1 MPVKGTKTGVCM
13 SISYRDTF
21 DKVIRLSTDSSY
33 IQWFRHTSPY
43 INAHRGKTFVIGFGG
58 EAMSHDN
65 FHDLIH
71 DIALLNSLG
80 VRLVLVH
87 GARRQINERLATKG
101 LETPFQNGLR
111 ITDTFAMECVSDAVG
126 VLRLKIESLLSM
138 GLPNSP
144 MHGARIR
151 VCSGNFVTAR
161 PMGVREGVDFQH
173 TGEVRRI
180 DRKMIKKLLDDGSI
194 VLLSCL
200 GCSPTGEIFNLT
212 MEDVATQAALSLEA
226 DKLVLMGEQSGWLD
240 ARKNLVREISPQQI
254 ADEQSQFQ
262 SEKAPNGDEAYRQLL
277 AASRVCEQGIQ
288 RSHLI
293 SHQED
298 GALIK
303 ELFTLDGSGTLVV
316 KGNYERLREAGIDD
330 VGGILELI
338 APLEDEGVLVRRSR
352 EHLETEISQFI
363 VLERDEMIIGC
374 AALYPFA
381 DGTGGEL
388 ACLATHP
395 DYRDAARG
403 DLLLKEIEA
412 QALLMGLTSLFVLT
426 TRTAHWFLEKGFV
439 VADLDTLPEGR
450 KTLYNY
456 QRKSKVFKKS
466 LAITI

>member
-1 MPVKGTKTGVCM
+1 M
-13 SISYRDTF
+13 STN
-21 DKVIRLSTDSSY
+21 TSY

-58 EAMSHDN
+58 EAVAHEN
-65 FHDLIH
+65 FHHLIH

-87 GARRQINERLATKG
+87 GARRQINERLAVKG
-101 LETPFQNGLR
+101 ISTPFHKDVR
-111 ITDTFAMECVSDAVG
+111 ITDTSAMECVSDAVG
-126 VLRLKIESLLSM
+126 ALRLRVESLLSM

-151 VCSGNFVTAR
+151 VCGGNFVTAR
-161 PMGVREGVDFQH
+161 PMGVCDGMDFQH

-180 DRKMIKKLLDDGSI
+180 DRKMIHKLLDDGAI

-200 GCSPTGEIFNLT
+200 GCSPTGETFNLT
-212 MEDVATQAALSLEA
+212 MEDVATQAALSLKA
-226 DKLVLMGEQSGWLD
+226 DKLVLMGEQNGWLD
-240 ARKNLVREISPQQI
+240 EQGGLLREISPQRI
-254 ADEQSQFQ
+254 ADEGALFQ
-262 SEKAPNGDEAYRQLL
+262 SEKSNNSDESHRQLL
-277 AASRVCEQGIQ
+277 AASRVCEQGVE

-303 ELFTLDGSGTLVV
+303 ELFTLDGSGTLVAQ
-316 KGNYERLREAGIDD
+316 GCYERLRQAQIDD

-352 EHLETEISQFI
+352 EHLETEISQFS
-363 VLERDEMIIGC
+363 VLERDGMIIGC

-381 DGTGGEL
+381 EGGGAEL

-395 DYRDAARG
+395 DYRDGARG
-403 DLLLKEIEA
+403 DLLLKEIER
-412 QALLMGLTSLFVLT
+412 QTLSMGIEFLFVLT
-426 TRTAHWFLEKGFV
+426 TRTAHWFMEKGFV
-439 VADLDTLPEGR
+439 AAELEMLSQER
-450 KTLYNY
+450 KALYNY
-456 QRKSKVFKKS
+456 QRKSKVFRKRLIS
-466 LAITI
+466 